1 MSACHKSDRKQKI
14 RLLQY
19 VSTCMTNMLH
29 IIVSFCTE
37 MLLDDDVGS
46 GIKEMMESSNVAS
59 QLIKRNGEHISW
71 LV

>member
-1 MSACHKSDRKQKI
+1 
-14 RLLQY
+14 
-19 VSTCMTNMLH
+19 MTNMLH

-71 LV
+71 LVWSAASHTKLRNRHLNGDILLK

>member
-1 MSACHKSDRKQKI
+1 
-14 RLLQY
+14 
-19 VSTCMTNMLH
+19 
-29 IIVSFCTE
+29 